1 MLMNGHLP
9 PGVAKYLWS
18 SDLSRIDPKENKERI
33 ILNVLNLGD
42 RAATD
47 WLFQYYSRKV
57 IMDIVVRYGAGELSP
72 KSLNYW
78 SFLLGM
84 EKQAISKRQPVK

>member
-1 MLMNGHLP
+1 MNEHLP

-18 SDLSRIDPKENKERI
+18 SDLTQIDLKENRERI

-42 RAATD
+42 RLASD
-47 WLFQYYSRKV
+47 WLLRYYPRDV
-57 IMDIVVRYGAGELSP
+57 ITKTIIRHGSGELSP

-78 SFLLGM
+78 SFLL
-84 EKQAISKRQPVK
+84 EINKQEISKRRLAK